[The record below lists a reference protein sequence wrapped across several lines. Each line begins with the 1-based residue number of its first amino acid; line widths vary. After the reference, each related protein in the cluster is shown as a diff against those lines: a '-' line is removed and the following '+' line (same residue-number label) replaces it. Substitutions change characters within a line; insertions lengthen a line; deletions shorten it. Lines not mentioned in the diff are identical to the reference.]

1 VVGEPLSP
9 RERDVVRLI
18 AEYGAPEAARRLG
31 ISVHTVDM
39 YRSRAYT
46 KLGAHN
52 QADAHLRL
60 GWLRLP
66 EGPR

>member
-1 VVGEPLSP
+1 MAGEPLSP
-9 RERDVVRLI
+9 REREVLRLI
-18 AEYGAPEAARRLG
+18 VEFGVPETAKRLG
-31 ISVHTVDM
+31 ISASTVDM

-46 KLGAHN
+46 KLGAHS

-66 EGPR
+66 EVPR